1 MRETETQSGFF
12 SSNYTKY
19 SRIVGIHLILD
30 WNFAETLL
38 ALQQQQQQLMTV
50 YDSKNKNKYL
60 KSLESGI
67 KGRYIYNGIL
77 QD

>member
-50 YDSKNKNKYL
+50 YDSRNNQ
-60 KSLESGI
+60 LE
-67 KGRYIYNGIL
+67 KL
-77 QD
+77 EAAKAA